1 MKLLEATLAL
11 QPAGEALWR
20 GVAPP
25 DYEAMNGMF
34 GGWTAALLLNAVLQ
48 DPASEGAGSASSLTM
63 HYISAVPVRAS
74 LLLRTQR
81 LGGGRSLSHWR
92 VDLMVEGSSDV
103 IATAAV
109 VLANRRD
116 TDGLTVGKAPA
127 APPPGPM
134 PAFEPPAAAFR
145 NIDVRYVSG
154 GPPFSRDSTRS
165 VVWERERS
173 GRVLDAVQLA
183 FLSDLGMP
191 RAAFLTGEFR
201 PSATVT
207 LSLYI
212 HATAA
217 ELAACGDDYVLTDM
231 VATRIEA
238 ATVGSKKE
246 IWSRDGKLLATTE
259 QLCWFR

>member
-1 MKLLEATLAL
+1 MNLLEATLAL
-11 QPAGEALWR
+11 QPAGDGLWR

-25 DYEAMNGMF
+25 EYEAMNGMF
-34 GGWTAALLLNAVLQ
+34 GGWTAAFLLNAVLQ
-48 DPASEGAGSASSLTM
+48 DPATEGAGSASSLTV
-63 HYISAVPVRAS
+63 HYIRAVPVRAA

-92 VDLMVEGSSDV
+92 VELMVEGSPDI

-116 TDGLTVGKAPA
+116 SDGLTVGQPPSALMPEPMATPA
-127 APPPGPM
+127 A
-134 PAFEPPAAAFR
+134 PAAAFR

-165 VVWERERS
+165 IVWERERS
-173 GRVLDAVQLA
+173 GRILDAVQLA

-201 PSATVT
+201 TSATVT

-212 HATAA
+212 HATPA
-217 ELAACGDDYVLTDM
+217 ELDACGDDHVLTDM
-231 VATRIEA
+231 VATRIES

-246 IWSRDGKLLATTE
+246 MWSRSGRLLATTE